1 MAKSLAEL
9 LEDMNAHLP
18 TIQRHWNRG
27 KMFRSRYDGHSCHLA
42 VACDCRD
49 LDGDAAPDRI
59 HGALPN
65 ED

>member
-1 MAKSLAEL
+1 MTLAEL

-18 TIQRHWNRG
+18 TIRRHWNRG
-27 KMFRSRYDGHSCHLA
+27 KMLHEPRYAGPCAHLT
-42 VACDCRD
+42 VECDCRE